1 MHFTVRCQRYSE
13 LRCKEVICL
22 ADGRRL
28 GYICDLEIDLSCGK
42 IIALILPGPG
52 RFKGFLASGE
62 FRVPWQE
69 IASIGADLILVN
81 RCEEI
86 CADRKKEK
94 RC

>member
-1 MHFTVRCQRYSE
+1 MRLSD
-13 LRCKEVICL
+13 LRCREVICL

-28 GYICDLEIDLSCGK
+28 GYISDLEIDLSCGK

-52 RFKGFLASGE
+52 RLKGLLSNGE

-81 RCEEI
+81 RCEEL
-86 CADRKKEK
+86 CTDRKREK
-94 RC
+94 RS